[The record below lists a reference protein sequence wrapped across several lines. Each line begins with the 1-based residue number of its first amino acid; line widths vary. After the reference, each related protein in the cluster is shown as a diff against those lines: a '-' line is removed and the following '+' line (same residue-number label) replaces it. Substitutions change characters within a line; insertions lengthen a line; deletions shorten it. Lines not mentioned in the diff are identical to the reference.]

1 MFRFATALLLA
12 LTTQVGAEP
21 YHKKLTSVTDNLA
34 VGVFAISGKEV
45 TPACPVPWSIRKV
58 ILRGGSQEG
67 SELLIVDNG
76 HMQITLIPTRGLG
89 ILAAQ
94 AGDVRIGW
102 DSPVKEVVHPKF
114 MNLQARGGLGWLT
127 GFNEA
132 IVRCGLESNGQAGK
146 DEFINNMGDKAT
158 MELTLHGKI
167 ANIPA
172 QEVEVIV
179 EREAPYRITV
189 RGIVHERMVFGPK
202 LELATALSTVPGSNK
217 FQLEDVVT
225 NRGSQPEEF
234 EVLYH
239 VNIGKPLL
247 EEGSKFLAAVDRVT
261 PANARAARDV
271 ARYGDFAGPTPGFIE
286 QVYFFRPHADKSG
299 RATIALHNK
308 SADRGASIRFAVSG
322 LPCLTLWKNTSALAD
337 GFVAGLEPGTNYPNH
352 RRVERLAGRVPKLAG
367 GASHAM
373 SLEFSILTNRAQVEE
388 VAKQIIAIQGD
399 RQPIVDQ
406 EPKKQ

>member
-1 MFRFATALLLA
+1 MFRLAAALVLA
-12 LTTQVGAEP
+12 LATQVGAEP
-21 YHKKLTSVTDNLA
+21 YHKKLTSVTDNVS
-34 VGVFAISGKEV
+34 VGAFAITGKDI
-45 TPACPVPWSIRKV
+45 TPACPIPWSIRKV
-58 ILRGGSQEG
+58 VLHGGRQEG

-76 HMQITLIPTRGLG
+76 FMHITLIPTRGMG
-89 ILAAQ
+89 ILAAT

-132 IVRCGLESNGQAGK
+132 IVRCGLESNGQAGR

-179 EREAPYRITV
+179 ERETPFRITV

-202 LELATALSTVPGSNK
+202 LELATALSTIPGSNK
-217 FQLEDVVT
+217 FQLNDVVT

-234 EVLYH
+234 ELLYH
-239 VNIGKPLL
+239 VNFGMPLL

-261 PANARAARDV
+261 PANARAARDIT
-271 ARYGDFAGPTPGFIE
+271 RYGNFAGPTLGFIE
-286 QVYFFRPHADKSG
+286 QVYFFRPRADKSG
-299 RATIALHNK
+299 HATIALHNK
-308 SADRGASIRFAVSG
+308 AADKGASVRFGVQG
-322 LPCLTLWKNTSALAD
+322 LPYLTLWKNTSALAD
-337 GFVAGLEPGTNYPNH
+337 GYVAGLEPGTNYPNL
-352 RRVERLAGRVPKLAG
+352 RRVERKAGRVPKLAG

-373 SLEFSILTNRAQVEE
+373 SLEFSMLTNHAQVAE
-388 VAKQIIAIQGD
+388 VAKQIADLQANREPIID
-399 RQPIVDQ
+399 R
-406 EPKKQ
+406 EPMKQ